1 MKQTLIAASAL
12 ALAGA
17 VSAGHEKVNTNQ
29 LVSKRMA
36 KRQASEEGDFSFC
49 TSAMALTLK
58 RDTD

>member
-17 VSAGHEKVNTNQ
+17 VSAGHDKVNVDQ

-36 KRQASEEGDFSFC
+36 KRQAEEEGDHTMC
-49 TSAMALTLK
+49 K
-58 RDTD
+58 YHHPRY